1 MWQQQLAKL
10 LIKDSK
16 PVIER
21 VGKSLYQAE
30 KDFFSNVEY
39 KRFID
44 NVYKPTVPTSQ
55 KLKNLSSRNS
65 SSNFPK
71 ASTPSDLRDLSGYSS
86 SVNALLASAVGA
98 IGLATTNSIGEAEKV
113 SQEAKK
119 ANDDQKNLQGDSH
132 FLNNQVNLKQSL
144 DYTIDAI
151 NAQTIA
157 LFQAISPIS
166 VQLSALVSA
175 VNASTSAIQG
185 IKPAVTLPE
194 LAPVINVPDAPAPVV
209 NVAPAPSPVTVAP
222 STATIEVKV
231 PQSPAPTVNVE
242 APVIPDYTNQMNRM
256 ADSADA
262 VKEHHEYLKT
272 PLQAPDTTTETGT
285 LELSPRDA
293 KHALNAHHARG
304 EADENNIGGDLLSH
318 LEDLYD
324 GQEMAMIKFLAYTR
338 VDSGFGSLN
347 DTDSSSYDSM
357 IDQRYKI

>member
-1 MWQQQLAKL
+1 MNPVVVAESL
-10 LIKDSK
+10 LLGYEVYQNGKPILEKSVKYIHDSMST
-16 PVIER
+16 PLR
-21 VGKSLYQAE
+21 TPAN
-30 KDFFSNVEY
+30 NVPSTA
-39 KRFID
+39 D
-44 NVYKPTVPTSQ
+44 
-55 KLKNLSSRNS
+55 KLKNLGTRKKVAPLADNTKNILAKKKNLSGLASGTSAALALGAGVLGTAVS
-65 SSNFPK
+65 SSIGQ
-71 ASTPSDLRDLSGYSS
+71 AQTLSDTS
-86 SVNALLASAVGA
+86 
-98 IGLATTNSIGEAEKV
+98 
-113 SQEAKK
+113 KK

-151 NAQTIA
+151 NAQTAA

-166 VQLSALVSA
+166 MHLAALVTA
-175 VNASTSAIQG
+175 VQASTDAILG
-185 IKPAVTLPE
+185 LDPAVTLPE
-194 LAPVINVPDAPAPVV
+194 LAPVIKVPDAPAPVV

-242 APVIPDYTNQMNRM
+242 APIIPDYTNQMDRM

-318 LEDLYD
+318 LEDIFD
-324 GQEMAMIKFLAYTR
+324 GEEMNMIKFLPFTR
-338 VDSGFGSLN
+338 IDSGFGSLN
-347 DTDSSSYDSM
+347 NVDNSSYDSM
-357 IDQRYKI
+357 IDTRYQK

>member
-1 MWQQQLAKL
+1 MNPLVVAEGAVLAY
-10 LIKDSK
+10 
-16 PVIER
+16 E
-21 VGKSLYQAE
+21 LYQ
-30 KDFFSNVEY
+30 NG
-39 KRFID
+39 
-44 NVYKPTVPTSQ
+44 KPLYDKGAQYLRDAYGTPLRTPANNIPPTAD
-55 KLKNLSSRNS
+55 KLKNLGTRKKVAPLADNTKNILAKKKNLGGLASGTSAALALGAGVLGTAVS
-65 SSNFPK
+65 SSIGQ
-71 ASTPSDLRDLSGYSS
+71 AQTLSD
-86 SVNALLASAVGA
+86 
-98 IGLATTNSIGEAEKV
+98 T
-113 SQEAKK
+113 AKK

-151 NAQTIA
+151 NAQTVA

-166 VQLSALVSA
+166 MHLAALVTA
-175 VNASTSAIQG
+175 VQASTDAILG
-185 IKPAVTLPE
+185 LDPAVTLPE
-194 LAPVINVPDAPAPVV
+194 LAPVIKVPDAPVPVV
-209 NVAPAPSPVTVAP
+209 NVAPSPSPVTVAP
-222 STATIEVKV
+222 STATIEVNV

-242 APVIPDYTNQMNRM
+242 APIIPDYTNQMDRM

-304 EADENNIGGDLLSH
+304 EADENEIGGDLLSH

>member
-1 MWQQQLAKL
+1 MSISTKL
-10 LIKDSK
+10 KIASYLGSAIVTAPFYVDGVKY
-16 PVIER
+16 
-21 VGKSLYQAE
+21 LYDTMGTPNRTPAN
-30 KDFFSNVEY
+30 NVPSTA
-39 KRFID
+39 D
-44 NVYKPTVPTSQ
+44 
-55 KLKNLSSRNS
+55 KLKNLGTRKKVAPLADNTKNILAKKKNLGS
-65 SSNFPK
+65 
-71 ASTPSDLRDLSGYSS
+71 
-86 SVNALLASAVGA
+86 LASGTSAALALGA
-98 IGLATTNSIGEAEKV
+98 GVIGSMSTDSLGQIQTASDAT
-113 SQEAKK
+113 KK

-151 NAQTIA
+151 NAQTVA

-166 VQLSALVSA
+166 MHLAALVTA
-175 VNASTSAIQG
+175 VQASTDAILG
-185 IKPAVTLPE
+185 LDPAVTLPE
-194 LAPVINVPDAPAPVV
+194 LAPVIKVPDAPAPVV
-209 NVAPAPSPVTVAP
+209 NVAPSPVSVAP

-242 APVIPDYTNQMNRM
+242 APIIPDYTKQMDRM

-304 EADENNIGGDLLSH
+304 EADENEIGGDLFSH

-324 GQEMAMIKFLAYTR
+324 GEEMKMIKLLPFTR
-338 VDSGFGSLN
+338 IDSGFGSLN
-347 DTDSSSYDSM
+347 DADNSSYDSM
-357 IDQRYKI
+357 IDARYQI